1 MGTSDVVDGI
11 ISRID
16 DLQRRWKVPAFL
28 WGVQKKYSD
37 DRGGYLSA
45 LITYYGF
52 LSVFPLLL
60 AAFTVV
66 AYVLQ
71 GDQSAIKSL
80 ENHVGSYPIVGPAAR
95 QLQGKSLHGQPFA
108 LVIGLVGLVWGA
120 QGLAQAAQFTMEE
133 AWNLPNRERAG
144 FVPRTLRSFGWY
156 AVFGLGVVISTF
168 ISSIGAWLNWAGGDI
183 LSTLAAVVFDVGLF
197 IVCFW
202 VVTPPGI
209 AVRDL
214 VPGAAAAGVAWAILT
229 GVGVG
234 LVHLL
239 AHSNS
244 LYGTFTP
251 VLALLGFIYLMA
263 RISILGI
270 ESNAVRARKLWPRSL
285 TAANLT
291 PADLVQL
298 EQLAGKEERVKPER
312 VQVEMNQVEM
322 K

>member
-1 MGTSDVVDGI
+1 MNGL

-16 DLQRRWKVPAFL
+16 GLQRRWKVPAYL
-28 WGVQKKYSD
+28 WSVQKKYSD

-71 GDQSAIKSL
+71 GDQSAIRSL
-80 ENHVGSYPIVGPAAR
+80 ENHVGSYPIIGPAAH

-108 LVIGLVGLVWGA
+108 LVIGVLGLIWGA

-133 AWNLPNRERAG
+133 AWNQPNRVRAG

-168 ISSIGAWLNWAGGDI
+168 ISSIGAWLGWTGGDI
-183 LSTLAAVVFDVGLF
+183 LSTLVAVVFDMGLF
-197 IVCFW
+197 VLCFRIVS
-202 VVTPPGI
+202 PRGI
-209 AVRDL
+209 PVRDL
-214 VPGAAAAGVAWAILT
+214 VPGAAVAGVAWAILT

-263 RISILGI
+263 RITILAV
-270 ESNAVRARKLWPRSL
+270 EANVVRARRLWPRSL
-285 TAANLT
+285 TSENLT
-291 PADLVQL
+291 AADLAQL
-298 EQLAGKEERVKPER
+298 EQLAGKEERVETER
-312 VQVEMNQVEM
+312 VDVEVR
-322 K
+322 

>member
-1 MGTSDVVDGI
+1 MNRI
-11 ISRID
+11 IGWID
-16 DLQRRWKVPAFL
+16 HLQRRWKTASFVWA
-28 WGVQKKYSD
+28 VQKKYSD

-66 AYVLQ
+66 AYVLK
-71 GDQSAIKSL
+71 GDHSAVASL
-80 ENHVGSYPIVGPAAR
+80 ESHVGSYPIIGPAAR

-108 LVIGLVGLVWGA
+108 LVIGVLGLVWGA

-133 AWNLPNRERAG
+133 AWNLPNKNRPG
-144 FVPRTLRSFGWY
+144 FLPRTARSFSWY
-156 AVFGLGVVISTF
+156 AAFGLGVVISTF
-168 ISSIGAWLNWAGGDI
+168 LSSIGTWLHWAGGDI
-183 LSTLAAVVFDVGLF
+183 LSTLVAVVFDVGLF
-197 IVCFW
+197 LVSFW
-202 VVTPPGI
+202 IVTPPGI
-209 AVRDL
+209 AAGDL
-214 VPGAAAAGVAWAILT
+214 VPGAVVAGIAWAILT

-270 ESNAVRARKLWPRSL
+270 EANVVRSQHLWPRSL
-285 TAANLT
+285 NNENLT
-291 PADLVQL
+291 RADLDQL
-298 EQLAGKEERVKPER
+298 EHLAGREERMPPER
-312 VQVEMNQVEM
+312 VEVEI
-322 K
+322 

>member
-1 MGTSDVVDGI
+1 MGKLVSF
-11 ISRID
+11 ID
-16 DLQRRWKVPAFL
+16 DLQRRWKVTSFL
-28 WGVQKKYSD
+28 WAVQKKYSD

-52 LSVFPLLL
+52 LSIFPLLL

-66 AYVLQ
+66 AYVLS
-71 GDQSAIKSL
+71 GDHSAIATL
-80 ENHVGSYPIVGPAAR
+80 ETHVGKYPIIGPAAR

-108 LVIGLVGLVWGA
+108 LVIGVLGLIWGA

-133 AWNLPNRERAG
+133 AWNQPNKDRPG

-156 AVFGLGVVISTF
+156 ALFGLGVVVSTF
-168 ISSIGAWLNWAGGDI
+168 ISSVGTLMHWAGGDI
-183 LSTLAAVVFDVGLF
+183 LSTLLALVFDIGLF
-197 IVCFW
+197 LASFRIL
-202 VVTPPGI
+202 TPGDV

-214 VPGAAAAGVAWAILT
+214 APGAAVAGTAWAVLT

-251 VLALLGFIYLMA
+251 VLALLAFIYLMA

-270 ESNAVRARKLWPRSL
+270 EANVVRIRGLWPRSL
-285 TAANLT
+285 TNQNLT
-291 PADLVQL
+291 AADLTQL
-298 EQLAGKEERVKPER
+298 EQLAGKEERVRPEQ
-312 VQVEMNQVEM
+312 VQVEM
-322 K
+322 

>member
-1 MGTSDVVDGI
+1 MG
-11 ISRID
+11 RIVTVLD
-16 DLQRRWKVPAFL
+16 ELQRRWRITAFL
-28 WGVQKKYSD
+28 WAVQKKYSD

-66 AYVLQ
+66 AYVLS
-71 GDQSAIKSL
+71 GDHSAISTL
-80 ENHVGSYPIVGPAAR
+80 EKQVGGYPIIGPAAR
-95 QLQGKSLHGQPFA
+95 QLQGKTLHGQPFA
-108 LVIGLVGLVWGA
+108 LVIGVVGLIWGA

-133 AWNLPNRERAG
+133 AWNQPNKNRAG
-144 FVPRTLRSFGWY
+144 FVGRTVRSFAWY

-168 ISSIGAWLNWAGGDI
+168 VSSVGTWMHWAGGDI
-183 LSTLAAVVFDVGLF
+183 LSTLVAVVFDAGLF
-197 IVCFW
+197 LASFW
-202 VVTPPGI
+202 ILTPEDL
-209 AVRDL
+209 AVKDL
-214 VPGAAAAGVAWAILT
+214 VPGAAVAGIAWAVLT

-263 RISILGI
+263 RISILCI
-270 ESNAVRARKLWPRSL
+270 EANVVRARGLWPRSL
-285 TAANLT
+285 NNENLT
-291 PADLVQL
+291 RADLVQL
-298 EQLAGKEERVKPER
+298 EQLAGKEERVKPE
-312 VQVEMNQVEM
+312 QVEVEM
-322 K
+322 